1 MQAIVLESYEQSL
14 LIYIL
19 PSEEQYFIGEAIV
32 NIESD
37 LSAEENDIISFVP
50 PLIMT
55 MSLPPIMNLDDFD
68 IVGQL
73 QTIEVEIEEL
83 NEEIIAGES
92 VIGHIS
98 DSTYWMREHVD
109 FGEVVT
115 LYYNG
120 VMTRSIPP
128 QINVLLIG

>member
-1 MQAIVLESYEQSL
+1 MQAIVLESNEQRL
-14 LIYIL
+14 RIYIL
-19 PSEEQYFIGEAIV
+19 PSQEQYFVGEAIV
-32 NIESD
+32 NVEND
-37 LSAEENDIISFVP
+37 FSAEENDIISFVP

-55 MSLPPIMNLDDFD
+55 MSLPPIMSLDDFD
-68 IVGQL
+68 VVGHL
-73 QTIEVEIEEL
+73 QTIEVEVEEL
-83 NEEIIAGES
+83 NEEIISGEN

-109 FGEVVT
+109 LGEVVT

-120 VMTRSIPP
+120 VMTRSLPP